1 MDTNWIVEQSLFGVA
16 QFDRAMANA
25 YPESQASLQ
34 SARNYLETIGDEC
47 NYKAAAE
54 QVPWARYL
62 PSNAKVLDM
71 GCGGGWLTAMLSRF
85 GAVQTVYSLDSSKH
99 FLHTMLPQV
108 MELMGGLTEKVVPVE
123 GLFQPLLFED
133 GHLDLVVASSAL
145 HHAENLESV
154 LREIR
159 RCLKPGGMLLVINE
173 TPWPGYRY
181 LLSVLAAAVRIL
193 RDLALQRYRT
203 TSPAISSSG
212 YLYDPKLGDRD
223 YPVWYW
229 CSAIDASGFS
239 LEEVVNSGLP
249 TVKGSQGRPLIHF
262 VCRAA

>member
-1 MDTNWIVEQSLFGVA
+1 MDTNWIVEQSLLGVA

-34 SARNYLETIGDEC
+34 SARNYLETIGDAC
-47 NYKAAAE
+47 NYRAAAE
-54 QVPWARYL
+54 QVPWTRYL

-71 GCGGGWLTAMLSRF
+71 GCGGGWLTAMLTRF
-85 GAVQTVYSLDSSKH
+85 GAVQTVYALDSSKH

-108 MELMGGLTEKVVPVE
+108 MELMGGLAEKVIPVE

-133 GHLDLVVASSAL
+133 GHLDFVVASSAL

-154 LREIR
+154 FREIR
-159 RCLKPGGMLLVINE
+159 RCLKPGGILLVINE
-173 TPWPGYRY
+173 TPWPGYRH

-229 CSAIDASGFS
+229 RSAIDASGFS
-239 LEEVVNSGLP
+239 LEEVVDSGLP

-262 VCRAA
+262 VCRAI